1 MNSKNKIDKTAETWT
16 TSIEEML
23 INAGLTP
30 KEGNKTGSIIMP
42 VKNSPFGEREGSKLS
57 P

>member
-23 INAGLTP
+23 INAGLTQ